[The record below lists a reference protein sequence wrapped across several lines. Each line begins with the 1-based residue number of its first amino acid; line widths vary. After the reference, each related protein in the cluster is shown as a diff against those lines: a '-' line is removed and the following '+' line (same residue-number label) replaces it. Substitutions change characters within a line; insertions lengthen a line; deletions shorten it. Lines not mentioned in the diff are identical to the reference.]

1 MEIEKKDYR
10 LLQKIAEDE
19 YLLIHPETN
28 AGNVL
33 IEAEGIEAK
42 TVAEAFTELTEQIN
56 EKADVKDIP
65 DVSNFITNAVS
76 DLLNYYSKSDI
87 DDTVSDLEN
96 KISAIPKFKISVV
109 DALPTE
115 DISDT
120 TIYLVKT
127 STTESGNLFT
137 EYIYVDS
144 DWEKL
149 GTQMLNLAGYAT
161 EDYVDAKVEDFITED
176 AVKDLITD
184 ALKNALDD
192 LGLPYIVN
200 EGDGAFY
207 GPKIDFHLEDSIGRT
222 WQCGTIQL
230 DFQLPQR
237 FDASYIG
244 EDGKKH
250 RPIMIHRVVFGSIER
265 FIGILIEH
273 FAGKFP
279 LWLSPVQVKI
289 LTISDQ
295 YIDHAKAIELTLKKA
310 GLRCEVDERAEKIGC
325 KIRTAQLEKIPYML
339 VIGGKEVQTNS
350 VSVRKRDAGDLGS
363 MSIDRLLEILRGE
376 GI

>member
-161 EDYVDAKVEDFITED
+161 EDY
-176 AVKDLITD
+176 L
-184 ALKNALDD
+184 
-192 LGLPYIVN
+192 
-200 EGDGAFY
+200 
-207 GPKIDFHLEDSIGRT
+207 
-222 WQCGTIQL
+222 
-230 DFQLPQR
+230 
-237 FDASYIG
+237 
-244 EDGKKH
+244 
-250 RPIMIHRVVFGSIER
+250 
-265 FIGILIEH
+265 
-273 FAGKFP
+273 
-279 LWLSPVQVKI
+279 LS
-289 LTISDQ
+289 
-295 YIDHAKAIELTLKKA
+295 
-310 GLRCEVDERAEKIGC
+310 
-325 KIRTAQLEKIPYML
+325 TA
-339 VIGGKEVQTNS
+339 
-350 VSVRKRDAGDLGS
+350 
-363 MSIDRLLEILRGE
+363 
-376 GI
+376 

>member
-184 ALKNALDD
+184 ALKNATTA
-192 LGLPYIVN
+192 
-200 EGDGAFY
+200 EA
-207 GPKIDFHLEDSIGRT
+207 ES
-222 WQCGTIQL
+222 
-230 DFQLPQR
+230 
-237 FDASYIG
+237 
-244 EDGKKH
+244 
-250 RPIMIHRVVFGSIER
+250 
-265 FIGILIEH
+265 
-273 FAGKFP
+273 AGK
-279 LWLSPVQVKI
+279 LSTPRELSLSGDATGSTTFDGSKDETIEVELVK
-289 LTISDQ
+289 TGV
-295 YIDHAKAIELTLKKA
+295 KA
-310 GLRCEVDERAEKIGC
+310 GTYSAVLVDEKGRVLAGAQVIEVGAKGQ
-325 KIRTAQLEKIPYML
+325 TAPSANL
-339 VIGGKEVQTNS
+339 VIGG
-350 VSVRKRDAGDLGS
+350 LF
-363 MSIDRLLEILRGE
+363 LEEI
-376 GI
+376 